1 MTLRKTLL
9 PTFQSVP
16 SGVLAA
22 TATTT
27 CDLPL
32 GKRYHTIWLEVGDDG
47 TASKYASPALVV
59 DGTPATTG
67 SPAGGLAASAAEF
80 NLNNLI
86 GQIRLLVNGT
96 VQRTMT
102 AFELNR
108 LNVSNAHNSLT
119 DFSVKSSGPSVG
131 ALNDG
136 TARAGTKYYI
146 PIFFAEP
153 WRDEPEAGLTAWN
166 ATGVDSFQIQVDLQ
180 SGCSTPVIS
189 GFYEWDLPTA
199 NNIGVITKWKRLSLA
214 ATGSTQD
221 FANIS
226 NFANRSKGDFLSS
239 ISLFP
244 TLEATPKYVNKCKFT
259 IDGVDY
265 QDLLTTL
272 ENQAILLSRGMSPDT
287 ASTPRFDLVLDYD
300 NPVNAA
306 FPISTANSVNL
317 HLEYNASASGTIIAI
332 VQNAG
337 LPE

>member
-1 MTLRKTLL
+1 MTNRKTLL

-16 SGVLAA
+16 SGTLAA

-32 GKRYHTIWLEVGDDG
+32 GKRFHTLWLEVGDSG
-47 TASKYASPALVV
+47 VASGVVSPVLVIN
-59 DGTPATTG
+59 GTPSATA
-67 SPAGGLAASAAEF
+67 SPAGGLPASAAEF
-80 NLNNLI
+80 DLNNIL
-86 GQIRLLVNGT
+86 GQIRILINGT

-108 LNVSNAHNSLT
+108 LNVSNNQNGLT
-119 DFSVKSSGPSVG
+119 NFSIKTSGTR
-131 ALNDG
+131 G
-136 TARAGTKYYI
+136 TAGYRIYV
-146 PIFFAEP
+146 PIFFCEP
-153 WRDEPEAGLTAWN
+153 WRSDGETSLTAWN
-166 ATGVDSFQIQVDLQ
+166 AVGVDSFQIQADFQPGSVN
-180 SGCSTPVIS
+180 PVIT

-199 NNIGVITKWKRLSLA
+199 NNIGAIVKWKRLSLA
-214 ATGSTQD
+214 ATGTTQD

-226 NFANRSKGDFLSS
+226 NFANKSKGDFLSA
-239 ISLFP
+239 IALFP
-244 TLEATPKYVNKCKFT
+244 TIESTPKYVNKVKFT

-272 ENQAILLSRGMSPDT
+272 ENQAVLLSRGMSPDT
-287 ASTPRFDLVLDYD
+287 ASTPRFDLALDYD

-306 FPISTANSVNL
+306 FPISQANSVNL
-317 HLEYNASASGTIIAI
+317 HVEYNAGASGTMIAI